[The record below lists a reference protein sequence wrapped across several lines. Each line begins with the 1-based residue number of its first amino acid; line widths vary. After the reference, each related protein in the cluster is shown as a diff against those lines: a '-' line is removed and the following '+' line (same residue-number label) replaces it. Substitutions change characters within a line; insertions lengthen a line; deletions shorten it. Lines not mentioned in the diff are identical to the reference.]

1 MFSSIWNETSVSG
14 NRLSR
19 ACPSDTPRK
28 AAISRASSGWALP
41 ENTFSSPNPTAM
53 YGSLNIACRLPARAS
68 GWGGRI
74 RTSEYGIQSPA
85 PYRLATPQRFVRL
98 VNDLL
103 SGLNDA
109 VQTSSVAD
117 RLTWRQVAD
126 MRDGS
131 ASASQTC
138 AAPPAAG

>member
-1 MFSSIWNETSVSG
+1 
-14 NRLSR
+14 
-19 ACPSDTPRK
+19 
-28 AAISRASSGWALP
+28 
-41 ENTFSSPNPTAM
+41 M
-53 YGSLNIACRLPARAS
+53 YGSLSISCHTPC

-138 AAPPAAG
+138 AAPPAAGPPLAHPIAAGTAR